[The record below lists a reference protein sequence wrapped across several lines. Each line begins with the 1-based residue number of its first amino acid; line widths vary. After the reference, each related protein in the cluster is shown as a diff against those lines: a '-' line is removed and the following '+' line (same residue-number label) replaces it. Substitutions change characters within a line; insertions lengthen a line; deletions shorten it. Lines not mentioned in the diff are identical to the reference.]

1 MSNISKL
8 LTTLAIIGIG
18 VVIYS
23 KYKTKNQTKLKN
35 KE

>member
-18 VVIYS
+18 VMIYG
-23 KYKTKNQTKLKN
+23 KYKSQTKLKP